1 VQNNEMAETV
11 TCSKSVLLK
20 LKTMYK
26 STHIKQDKRWLKE
39 IGLISH
45 AHQNKFD

>member
-1 VQNNEMAETV
+1 MAETV
-11 TCSKSVLLK
+11 ICSMSVLLK
-20 LKTMYK
+20 LKPMNE